1 MREHAE
7 PSLIQKRAVDDLRF
21 IRDTMA
27 SASGYT
33 TLSGPGLVLIGIG
46 ALLTGAVALQAPPGF
61 ARLQLWLLDA
71 LISVAIGCATVVI
84 KARRSQQ
91 PLFAG
96 PVRKFSIGFAPA
108 ILAGAALTLVLMR
121 YQVWTLLPGLWL
133 LMYGTALLSAGTT
146 SVAVIPTLGGGFF
159 GLGLIALLAPAAW
172 GTALMMTGFGALH
185 VGFGVLIARR
195 YGG

>member
-7 PSLIQKRAVDDLRF
+7 PSLIQKRAIEDLRF

-46 ALLTGAVALQAPPGF
+46 ALVTGAVALRAPPGF
-61 ARLQLWLLDA
+61 ARIQLWLFNA
-71 LISVAIGCATVVI
+71 LISVAIGCATVII

-96 PVRKFSIGFAPA
+96 PVRKFLIGFAPA
-108 ILAGAALTLVLMR
+108 IVAGAALTLVLMR
-121 YQVWTLLPGLWL
+121 YQAWSLLPGLWL

-146 SVAVIPTLGGGFF
+146 SVAVIPTLGGAFF
-159 GLGLIALLAPAAW
+159 GLGLVALVAPAAW
-172 GTALMMTGFGALH
+172 GTALMMAGFGALH
-185 VGFGVLIARR
+185 VGSGVLIARR